1 MPTINQL
8 PLLSPISSGDQ
19 LPVYSPNNGDARRT
33 SIGSLLT
40 FFQQSFAS
48 PTLSVNLFVP
58 GSGFNITVPTPVSN
72 DQWMLLQPAGT
83 LATGTI
89 TLPLNT
95 GVPDGTSVLI
105 TTTQEI
111 TSLTI
116 ALNGASAIY
125 GGVTSLA
132 AGTATAIRF
141 YQPTNSWYQINAN
154 TVYAA
159 GIQNFLASPTSANL
173 RAAMTDETGTGL
185 LVFNTSPALV
195 TPALGTVASGNISA
209 CTSTSMVLVTPIL
222 GTPTSGTLTNCTGL
236 PIATGVS
243 GLAADVATFL
253 AAPTSANLAAALTDE
268 TGTGANVFAN
278 TPTLVTPVIG
288 AATGT
293 SLTATGVIASTG
305 TAGVGYATGAGGAVT
320 QLTSRTTGVTLNKT
334 SGAITLFSAAG
345 SATAA
350 SFTVTN
356 STVAATDVIILNQ
369 KSGTDLYDLLVTAVA
384 AGSFRITFLTT
395 GGTTTEQPVFN
406 FAVIKGVAA

>member
-48 PTLSVNLFVP
+48 PTLSVNLYVP
-58 GSGFNITVPTPVSN
+58 SSGFNITVPTPVSQ
-72 DQWMLLQPAGT
+72 DQWMLIQPAAT

-95 GVPDGTSVLI
+95 SVPDGTTVLI

-116 ALNGASAIY
+116 ALNGASAIF

-141 YQPTNSWYQINAN
+141 YQPTNSWYQINAE
-154 TVYAA
+154 TTYAA
-159 GIQNFLASPTSANL
+159 GIQAFLANPSSANL
-173 RAAMTDETGTGL
+173 RTAMTDETGTGV
-185 LVFNTSPALV
+185 LVFGTSPTIATPTLTNPTVSTGTFTSPALV
-195 TPALGTVASGNISA
+195 TPAI
-209 CTSTSMVLVTPIL
+209 
-222 GTPTSGTLTNCTGL
+222 
-236 PIATGVS
+236 GV
-243 GLAADVATFL
+243 
-253 AAPTSANLAAALTDE
+253 
-268 TGTGANVFAN
+268 
-278 TPTLVTPVIG
+278 
-288 AATGT
+288 ATGT
-293 SLTATGVIASTG
+293 SLTATGTIVSTG
-305 TAGVGYATGAGGAVT
+305 TAGVGYATGAGGTIT
-320 QLTSRTTGVTLNKT
+320 QVTSRTTGVTINKT
-334 SGAITLFSAAG
+334 TGSITLFSAAG

-369 KSGTDLYDLLVTAVA
+369 RSGTDLYDLKVTAVA
-384 AGSFRITFLTT
+384 AGSFRITFNTT
-395 GGTTTEQPVFN
+395 GGTTTETPVFN
-406 FAVIKGVAA
+406 FAVIKGVTA